1 MKLAEIMF
9 ELRYR
14 QRHQPGQCCRH
25 RAKSD
30 IVVKSRAI
38 NNLGK
43 HVIIG
48 AHNRFGFRREG
59 MPQWGELRAA
69 RAPVKKRHIPVR
81 LKRFDLLAHRR
92 MGDQNGVTSGTKRPV
107 ITNGQKGA

>member
-1 MKLAEIMF
+1 MKLAEIIF
-9 ELRYR
+9 EMRYR

-25 RAKSD
+25 CAKPD
-30 IVVKSRAI
+30 IIIKSGAI
-38 NNLGK
+38 NNFGK

-48 AHNRFGFRREG
+48 AHHRFGFCREG

-69 RAPVKKRHIPVR
+69 RTPVKKRHIPAR

-92 MGDQNGVTSGTKRPV
+92 MGDQDSVTSGTKRPM
-107 ITNGQKGA
+107 ITNGQQGA